1 MKRGKYMYK
10 KDDYVLYQRK
20 VCKVKEIKENYA
32 KGESYYCLVPVIDPT
47 LQIHIPITTDKIK
60 NILTKDE
67 ALALIAKLPS
77 IEPLKTT
84 DKNIE
89 RDYKEL
95 LNTGNREDIVK
106 IIKTAY
112 LRNKKRIDEKK
123 KIGSRDDE
131 YFKTAEK
138 YLYTELAV
146 ALGMTYDEC
155 QEFIVNKVGGNEN
168 A

>member
-1 MKRGKYMYK
+1 MYK
-10 KDDYVLYQRK
+10 KDDYVLYQKK
-20 VCKVKEIKENYA
+20 VCIVKEIKENYS
-32 KGESYYCLVPVIDPT
+32 KGESYYYLVPVIDPT
-47 LQIHIPITTDKIK
+47 LQIHIPITTDKLS
-60 NILTKDE
+60 NILTKEE
-67 ALALIAKLPS
+67 ALNLISKLPS
-77 IEPLKTT
+77 IKPLNTN

-89 RDYKEL
+89 KEYKEL

-112 LRNKKRIDEKK
+112 LRNKKRVAEKK

-131 YFKTAEK
+131 YYKIAEK

-155 QEFIVNKVGGNEN
+155 REFVLSKVGGDKN